1 MSGHNHSSGRVMSRR
16 EALARF
22 GAGVLS
28 LTPFVAARATDAS
41 AASCIATAEQTEGPY
56 FVDERLRRA
65 DIRSDP
71 TSGAI
76 KDGVPLRLRLVVQS
90 ISAKGCVPLAGAVV
104 DLWQCDAAGAYSDVS
119 DAAFNTRGQKFLRGY
134 QVTDAS
140 GRVEFVTLYPGWY
153 PGRTAHIHFK
163 IRGDGPASR
172 NYAFTSQF
180 YFDDAI
186 SDRVFARGPYAG
198 RGPRAVRNNRDFIYR
213 DGGRDLTLP
222 VLERDGGFEASFGVG
237 LRMA

>member
-1 MSGHNHSSGRVMSRR
+1 MSGHDHSSGRVMSRR
-16 EALARF
+16 EALSLLGT
-22 GAGVLS
+22 GALS
-28 LTPFVAARATDAS
+28 LMPFAAAHATDAR

-71 TSGAI
+71 TTGVV
-76 KDGVPLRLRLVVQS
+76 KDGVPLKLRLVVQS

-104 DLWQCDAAGAYSDVS
+104 DLWQCDSAGVYSDVD
-119 DAAFNTRGQKFLRGY
+119 DARGQKFLRGY

-140 GRVEFVTLYPGWY
+140 GGVDFVTIYPGWY

-163 IRGDGPASR
+163 IRGDGPAGR
-172 NYAFTSQF
+172 TYAFTSQF

-186 SDRVFARGPYAG
+186 SDRVFARAPYAG
-198 RGPRAVRNNRDFIYR
+198 RGSRTVRNSRDFIYR
-213 DGGRDLTLP
+213 DGGRELTLP
-222 VLERDGGFEASFGVG
+222 VVERDGAFEASFGVG